1 MIINLPYV
9 LFIKH
14 QYTGY
19 TKIKLN
25 RSLLFAYIIGTSEIE
40 KVNIYIINCFLK
52 RDGGEKSITV
62 DKLINS

>member
-1 MIINLPYV
+1 MYYLLNTNTLDT
-9 LFIKH
+9 L
-14 QYTGY
+14 
-19 TKIKLN
+19 KIKLN